1 MATVENCAAFKKDW
15 TIALHE
21 PPYIEYFKRGEN
33 YHGDGQFEGWA
44 EPARIAKLHRM
55 IAVFERYGEALI
67 ELSSSISWETYNAV
81 IADTVV
87 EQVFPNPY
95 FFCFN
100 GLISLAVEH
109 VRRFTAEGIPSTIEF
124 VFDQQTAQEAEAYK
138 QYEGT
143 YSQFPELAEF
153 MAGCDFRDDKKTP
166 GLQAADLVAWQ
177 IRRDIVRPPEDNG
190 MMRPEFEELRKLYK
204 QPAQARVWRAS
215 GLAQFVANMEE
226 RRPANVTLKQ
236 ES

>member
-1 MATVENCAAFKKDW
+1 
-15 TIALHE
+15 
-21 PPYIEYFKRGEN
+21 
-33 YHGDGQFEGWA
+33 
-44 EPARIAKLHRM
+44 
-55 IAVFERYGEALI
+55 
-67 ELSSSISWETYNAV
+67 
-81 IADTVV
+81 
-87 EQVFPNPY
+87 
-95 FFCFN
+95 
-100 GLISLAVEH
+100 
-109 VRRFTAEGIPSTIEF
+109 